1 MEIVLKAISLDILR
15 FRAKTMPQIKEK
27 RQGCKIG
34 IHSRGKGL
42 TNSIFILKV
51 LFLYS
56 MIISFVLF
64 RSFRKIFSQVLERD
78 KNIRVIIVG
87 NEKTSP
93 DLSIMMSITCPVNP
107 SFHQMLYIYT
117 AQQPKY
123 QVIISNVFN
132 WWVTYSEKKRLK

>member
-1 MEIVLKAISLDILR
+1 
-15 FRAKTMPQIKEK
+15 
-27 RQGCKIG
+27 
-34 IHSRGKGL
+34 
-42 TNSIFILKV
+42 
-51 LFLYS
+51 

-117 AQQPKY
+117 IHQQKY

-132 WWVTYSEKKRLK
+132 